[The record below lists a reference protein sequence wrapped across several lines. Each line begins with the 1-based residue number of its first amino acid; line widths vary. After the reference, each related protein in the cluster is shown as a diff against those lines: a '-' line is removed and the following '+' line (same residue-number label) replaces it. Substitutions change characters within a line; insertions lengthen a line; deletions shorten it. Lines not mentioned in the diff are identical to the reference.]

1 MKLGHWLLAAL
12 MCIVVVLWGLY
23 RRARASVQPV
33 YDVLSID
40 ERIASVKAE
49 TELQLDK
56 LREAKFAKCSQITTI
71 DFDKLDQIVKTC
83 GSYLTLE

>member
-40 ERIASVKAE
+40 ERIV
-49 TELQLDK
+49 QL
-56 LREAKFAKCSQITTI
+56 RTGKFDLCQKITTVPL
-71 DFDKLDQIVKTC
+71 DKLDQIVKTC